1 MRRTEHEDAVFQI
14 ILNFRQKKKKFNGI
28 NFSVSNVE
36 TAYKSNVTK
45 ALIFAV

>member
-1 MRRTEHEDAVFQI
+1 MQSTKHEDAVFQI
-14 ILNFRQKKKKFNGI
+14 ILNFRQKKKFNGI